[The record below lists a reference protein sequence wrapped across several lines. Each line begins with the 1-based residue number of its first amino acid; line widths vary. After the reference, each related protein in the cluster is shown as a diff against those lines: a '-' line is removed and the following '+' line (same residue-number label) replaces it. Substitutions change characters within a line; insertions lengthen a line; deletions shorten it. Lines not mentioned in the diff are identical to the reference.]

1 MQPNTMLTNT
11 CFNSVQ
17 WLRHMLQIEFKTTRF
32 CNSSPHFSVFFS
44 KELRTAGSELKV
56 LLCLRINANCY
67 KCMKVKKHL
76 PIRER
81 DRLTAVVKGNWRKKY
96 SCTQRCAGWYAC
108 SYQLEQL
115 VQHFILELSVLMT
128 HFFLLWI
135 RNRTAFNVHQ

>member
-81 DRLTAVVKGNWRKKY
+81 DRLTAVVKGNWRKKIFLH
-96 SCTQRCAGWYAC
+96 SEMCRMIC
-108 SYQLEQL
+108 LL
-115 VQHFILELSVLMT
+115 LSV
-128 HFFLLWI
+128 
-135 RNRTAFNVHQ
+135 RTACATLYIGAQCSHDTFFSPMN